1 MDQARTPRD
10 VADRQPLSND
20 QQASTV
26 RKAVGLQVFLVC
38 VCVCVCVFVCAR
50 ACVRMHA
57 HAEMRACANTYTYT
71 AYARI
76 GQDRFSCAFAA
87 DGRAGIL

>member
-38 VCVCVCVFVCAR
+38 VCVCVCVCVFAR
-50 ACVRMHA
+50 ARVCVCMLTQKCVLVQTHI
-57 HAEMRACANTYTYT
+57 HTLHTH
-71 AYARI
+71 
-76 GQDRFSCAFAA
+76 G
-87 DGRAGIL
+87 